1 VTTSPTP
8 PDLPVGP
15 ASAASAGQAAP
26 ASAARPGQAA
36 PAPAAVV
43 DRAASGG
50 SAASPDIRAEA
61 VPKLAGV
68 IGGGR
73 MGAGIAQVFAAAG
86 AVVCLVEQDRAAA
99 VASRDR
105 VAMGLLRAAE
115 KGKLT
120 ESTDTVLERL
130 VLIDDIGGLPVDAD
144 LVVEAVPEDAALK
157 VRVLAAAERAV
168 GDATV
173 LATNTSS
180 LSIAG
185 LADGLERPE
194 RFLGMHFFN
203 PVPVSSLVEVVV
215 GPRTAESAREA
226 ARAWVA
232 GLGKT
237 EVVVRDS
244 PGFATSRLGVLLG
257 LEAIRML
264 EEGVADAA
272 AIDRAMELGYRHPM
286 GPLRSTDLVGLD
298 VRLAI
303 AEHLR
308 SELGERFAPPA
319 LLRDKVARG
328 ELGRKTGKG
337 FFSWEAS

>member
-1 VTTSPTP
+1 MT
-8 PDLPVGP
+8 
-15 ASAASAGQAAP
+15 
-26 ASAARPGQAA
+26 
-36 PAPAAVV
+36 AVV
-43 DRAASGG
+43 PPADSRAV
-50 SAASPDIRAEA
+50 PPA
-61 VPKLAGV
+61 VPKIVGV
-68 IGGGR
+68 VGGGR
-73 MGAGIAQVFAAAG
+73 MGAGIAQVFAVAG
-86 AVVCLVEQDRAAA
+86 SVVCLAERDPAAA

-115 KGKLT
+115 KGKLS
-120 ESTDTVLERL
+120 ESANAVLERL
-130 VLIDDIGGLPVDAD
+130 TLVDDVSALPADAD
-144 LVVEAVPEDAALK
+144 LVVEAVPEDAVLK
-157 VRVLAAAERAV
+157 IQVLAAAEDAV
-168 GDATV
+168 GEQAV

-185 LADGLERPE
+185 IADALRRPE
-194 RFLGMHFFN
+194 RFLGLHFFN
-203 PVPVSSLVEVVV
+203 PVPASSLVEIVI
-215 GPRTAESAREA
+215 GPATGDDTGSA
-226 ARAWVA
+226 ARSWVA

-272 AIDRAMELGYRHPM
+272 SIDRAMELGYRHPM

-303 AEHLR
+303 AKHLHR
-308 SELGERFAPPA
+308 ELGERFVPPP

-328 ELGRKTGKG
+328 ELGRKTGQG
-337 FFSWEAS
+337 FFTWEAS